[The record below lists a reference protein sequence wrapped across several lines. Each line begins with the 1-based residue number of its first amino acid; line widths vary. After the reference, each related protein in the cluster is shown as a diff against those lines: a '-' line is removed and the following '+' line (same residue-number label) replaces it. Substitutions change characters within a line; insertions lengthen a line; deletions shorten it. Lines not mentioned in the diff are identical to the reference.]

1 MGSPPVRRLLLCV
14 YLFVFSKTT
23 GEFAILGVGDAPGTY
38 LPVAPLLRVF
48 PVRGR
53 TPCGSGQ
60 EMKRER
66 SRSYEIWT
74 PEDDRI
80 LAESVLSSLRRG
92 GTQKAG
98 IEEAAERLGRTYA
111 ATSYRWNRFVRKEYA
126 KELAA
131 LRRSA
136 RSKGAFPQEIPP
148 SSAFSSSAPDP
159 SARAREVLRK
169 ISALLEEL
177 EELFGKGFVP
187 ASLPSHRGS
196 PVGPFLPSASV
207 SPSGRSSL
215 SALAPS
221 TALSEGETL
230 GEKEKGEGKSSS
242 RGKPEVK
249 GERRPPDRRAMSGAS
264 AKQEVR
270 RASPLFAKKEEGGGR
285 ETRLSLMFA
294 REPGS
299 LDEKSDALTP
309 ILEALRDLEDS

>member
-1 MGSPPVRRLLLCV
+1 MRRLLLCV

-23 GEFAILGVGDAPGTY
+23 GEFAILGVGAAPVTY
-38 LPVAPLLRVF
+38 LPAAPLLRVF
-48 PVRGR
+48 PVWGR
-53 TPCGSGQ
+53 TPCGSGR

-98 IEEAAERLGRTYA
+98 IEEAAERLGRSYA
-111 ATSYRWNRFVRKEYA
+111 AASYRWNRFVRKDYA

-148 SSAFSSSAPDP
+148 SSAFSPAAPDP

-177 EELFGKGFVP
+177 EELFGDGSVP
-187 ASLPSHRGS
+187 GSFPSHRGAS
-196 PVGPFLPSASV
+196 VGPSLPSASV
-207 SPSGRSSL
+207 SPSAPPSGRASL
-215 SALAPS
+215 SAS
-221 TALSEGETL
+221 ALSEGEAL
-230 GEKEKGEGKSSS
+230 GEKGKGEGGSSS
-242 RGKPEVK
+242 REKPEDK
-249 GERRPPDRRAMSGAS
+249 GEQRPPHRRATLGAS
-264 AKQEVR
+264 TIR
-270 RASPLFAKKEEGGGR
+270 RVSPLSAKKEEGGGR
-285 ETRLSLMFA
+285 EIRLSLAFA